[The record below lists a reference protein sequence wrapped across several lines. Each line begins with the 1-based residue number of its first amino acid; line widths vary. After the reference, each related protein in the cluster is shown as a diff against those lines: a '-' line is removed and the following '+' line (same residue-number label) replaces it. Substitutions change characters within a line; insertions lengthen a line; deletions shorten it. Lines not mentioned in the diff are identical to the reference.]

1 MVISKNTIQIDDDK
15 NNFWK
20 IHFEWN
26 INEYIEEIKYIYIDL
41 ISFSNNYKQN
51 IHLKGME
58 AFFLF
63 VSSLLYLFRRL
74 WDVYSKKKHVESDN
88 QETVRGTLIIFNNII
103 ILFVF
108 KKTVRTQCSISWKM
122 ILFLSYFFPV
132 SVYGYT

>member
-132 SVYGYT
+132 SVYGYK